1 MCSRSRRYEPIFSGT
16 DRRYDPAMGKFFKSW
31 TISRA
36 TGAGIVAGLV
46 ALVLWPIYT
55 LFQEPM
61 HLPFAAALAATAFCG
76 ASILVI
82 TALDLKFRRG
92 RGFRLRAVR
101 TFDVIVGIAMALPGL
116 LLVPDLLR

>member
-1 MCSRSRRYEPIFSGT
+1 
-16 DRRYDPAMGKFFKSW
+16 MGRFFKSW

-46 ALVLWPIYT
+46 ALVLWPIYSV
-55 LFQEPM
+55 FQEPM

-76 ASILVI
+76 LSILVI

-92 RGFRLRAVR
+92 RGFKLRALR
-101 TFDVIVGIAMALPGL
+101 TFDIIVGLAMAIPGL